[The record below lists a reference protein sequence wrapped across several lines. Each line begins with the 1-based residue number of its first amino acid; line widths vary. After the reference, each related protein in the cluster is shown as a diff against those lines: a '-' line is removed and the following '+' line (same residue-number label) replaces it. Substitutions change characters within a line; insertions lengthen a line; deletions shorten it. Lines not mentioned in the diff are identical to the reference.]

1 MRPGAGPQNTDIPP
15 KSFLLGDNV
24 GTEEQDGLA
33 GPRDQDQVATDI
45 RRESP

>member
-1 MRPGAGPQNTDIPP
+1 MGTGADSQNTEMPP

-45 RRESP
+45 RRESL